1 MHQCH
6 IKCHN
11 KRHIK
16 SVSVYYHFWQA
27 MSIDPT
33 FLPCRKPERCPCC
46 RGCLLGRPYRLPKP
60 LKIFAC
66 GEGCATVPVAY
77 RSLRSSCFFSCFR
90 PAFSSSMSSI
100 IFVFSLAAAQ
110 VCISLPPCRSRLCC
124 WYAFRANRNSTHYLR
139 NLRPK
144 SCDFFASL
152 RNPKPVR
159 EDLRII
165 CEIYGRNLAN
175 RFAIPKP
182 VREALRI
189 ICAIYGRH
197 LANRFAI
204 PKPVRRFLWNRKR
217 QKKHSH
223 E

>member
-1 MHQCH
+1 MEFC
-6 IKCHN
+6 N
-11 KRHIK
+11 P
-16 SVSVYYHFWQA
+16 YHFYKDINVTLNVTLNPFPFTITSGKQ
-27 MSIDPT
+27 
-33 FLPCRKPERCPCC
+33 CPAIQLFYAAENPNVGPAAAAAC
-46 RGCLLGRPYRLPKP
+46 RGDCTSLPEP

-139 NLRPK
+139 NLRPSSCESLRDSQALIICGRSRPK

-159 EDLRII
+159 D
-165 CEIYGRNLAN
+165 
-175 RFAIPKP
+175 
-182 VREALRI
+182 
-189 ICAIYGRH
+189 
-197 LANRFAI
+197 
-204 PKPVRRFLWNRKR
+204 FLWKCGL
-217 QKKHSH
+217 
-223 E
+223 